1 MKLEKILLT
10 LSLASAILVL
20 AAEQVNLPWH
30 THATPFG
37 QLSQLPHKAPLVLF
51 GQFIESESE

>member
-20 AAEQVNLPWH
+20 AAEQVNVPWQA
-30 THATPFG
+30 HAAPLG
-37 QLSQLPHKAPLVLF
+37 QWSQLSHKTPLVLF
-51 GQFIESESE
+51 GQFIDSESE